1 MIDEIFLITCI
12 AIVAIAA
19 SFSIYTILK
28 INNLLDE
35 INKEIK
41 DKEE

>member
-1 MIDEIFLITCI
+1 MIGAIFLIVC
-12 AIVAIAA
+12 VAIAT

-28 INNLLDE
+28 INNLLNE

-41 DKEE
+41 DMEEQ

>member
-1 MIDEIFLITCI
+1 MIGAIFLIVCVTI
-12 AIVAIAA
+12 AT

-41 DKEE
+41 DMEKQQ